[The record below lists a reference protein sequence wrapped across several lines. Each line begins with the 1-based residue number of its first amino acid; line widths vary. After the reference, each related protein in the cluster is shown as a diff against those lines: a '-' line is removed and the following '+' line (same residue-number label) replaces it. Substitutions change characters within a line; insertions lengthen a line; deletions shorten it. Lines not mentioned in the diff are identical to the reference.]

1 VNWLNDAA
9 LGEDVDVP
17 RSFLPRSFLDDVNLR
32 HGPIESLGRF
42 LLAAESQCMSR
53 GVALSFGTFEELAAV
68 NARNR
73 DSWKPLFPSY
83 DPRFHNFTPN
93 NSVVILGRDAG
104 GEIVTTMAGIRLQ
117 RGSQSLHD
125 FTEALRVNY
134 SDPDRFKRSGER
146 CIVTAP
152 SMKTL
157 TGTHWYSG
165 ALWIHPSVRAH
176 GLTALLGR
184 IGRVL
189 GHGQY
194 GMDYA
199 IAYMVEAGVK
209 GGIPTRVGYQ
219 NVEWG
224 IRFEN
229 SPMGSF
235 NCAFAWMDCAHLEAD
250 IAAWLVEHAPSETEV
265 LGRQVRSVA

>member
-1 VNWLNDAA
+1 MRGRAC
-9 LGEDVDVP
+9 LGQAQGNNAVP
-17 RSFLPRSFLDDVNLR
+17 RSLLDDVTLR
-32 HGPIESLGRF
+32 HGSVALLGRF
-42 LLAAESQCMSR
+42 LLAAESECLQR
-53 GVALSFGTFEELAAV
+53 GVTLSFATFEDLADV

-83 DPRFHNFTPN
+83 DPRFHAYTPE
-93 NSVVILGRDAG
+93 NSLVILGRNAAG
-104 GEIVTTMAGIRLQ
+104 EVVTTVAGILLQ
-117 RGSQSLHD
+117 RGAMSLHA

-134 SDPDRFKRSGER
+134 SDPDRFKQPGER

-157 TGTHWYSG
+157 PGRHWYGG

-176 GLTALLGR
+176 GLPDLLGR
-184 IGRVL
+184 ITRVL
-189 GHGQY
+189 GYGQF

-199 IAYMVEAGVK
+199 IAYVVDGVVK
-209 GGIPTRVGYQ
+209 GGITARLGYQ

-224 IRFEN
+224 LRFEN

-235 NCAFAWMDCAHLEAD
+235 DCAFAWMDRTHLEAD
-250 IAAWLVEHAPSETEV
+250 IARWLAENAALEEDERRAEPLS
-265 LGRQVRSVA
+265 A